1 MAEWLKARVC
11 KTLGVTS
18 RVSSN
23 LTRTF
28 KQESV
33 MKKLNAEIVKN
44 IIATIIAFGTLLI
57 LALAIVSG
65 SQKKNTELQ
74 GGDIEHAIQ
83 TEQYR

>member
-1 MAEWLKARVC
+1 
-11 KTLGVTS
+11 
-18 RVSSN
+18 
-23 LTRTF
+23 
-28 KQESV
+28 
-33 MKKLNAEIVKN
+33 MKKLNSEIVKN

>member
-44 IIATIIAFGTLLI
+44 IIATTIAFGTLLI
-57 LALAIVSG
+57 LTLAILSG
-65 SQKKNTELQ
+65 SRKKNTELQ

-83 TEQYR
+83 T